1 MNFIFIEAK
10 NSNTSEYN
18 FIKTI
23 LDNNFA
29 DKDKEIVCMDGVD
42 NLFCPAIINRM
53 KQAQDAGDNV
63 LVLVDADY
71 PSKGWGHN
79 KRHDDIEDRKT
90 KLSLSFQLFIYPN
103 NSDDG
108 DVEILMESLVRKDLH
123 KDWWDRFEDYEKCIQ
138 GAKDAENK
146 PKYNLPNRKAKL
158 HTYISSQQLSNR
170 QRKKIGAG
178 FWLFDDSN
186 YWDFTRKE
194 LSPLLEYFQ
203 ANLL

>member
-18 FIKTI
+18 FIKAI
-23 LDNNFA
+23 LDKYFA
-29 DKDKEIVCMDGVD
+29 DKDIEIVCMDGVD
-42 NLFCPAIINRM
+42 NLFCPAIINCM
-53 KQAQDAGDNV
+53 KQAQDAGDNA

-79 KRHDDIEDRKT
+79 KRFDDIEDRKT
-90 KLSLSFQLFIYPN
+90 KLSLSFPLFIYPN

-123 KDWWDRFEDYEKCIQ
+123 KDWWDCFEDYEKCIQ

-170 QRKKIGAG
+170 QRKKIGTG
-178 FWLFDDSN
+178 FWLFDDSK
-186 YWDFTRKE
+186 YWDFTREE
-194 LSPLLEYFQ
+194 LSPLLEFFQ

>member
-23 LDNNFA
+23 LDKNFA

-79 KRHDDIEDRKT
+79 KRHDAIEDRKT
-90 KLSLSFQLFIYPN
+90 KLSLSFPLFIYPN

-123 KDWWDRFEDYEKCIQ
+123 KDWWDCFEDYEKCIQ

-170 QRKKIGAG
+170 QRKKIGAASG
-178 FWLFDDSN
+178 FSMIQIIGILRERN
-186 YWDFTRKE
+186 
-194 LSPLLEYFQ
+194 
-203 ANLL
+203 

>member
-53 KQAQDAGDNV
+53 KQAQDAGDNA

-79 KRHDDIEDRKT
+79 KRLDDIEDRKT
-90 KLSLSFQLFIYPN
+90 KLSLSFPLFIYPN
-103 NSDDG
+103 NSHDV

-123 KDWWDRFEDYEKCIQ
+123 KDWWDCFEDYEKCIQ

-186 YWDFTRKE
+186 YWDYT
-194 LSPLLEYFQ
+194 
-203 ANLL
+203 

>member
-79 KRHDDIEDRKT
+79 KRHDDIEDRKA
-90 KLSLSFQLFIYPN
+90 KLSLSFPLFIYPN

-123 KDWWDRFEDYEKCIQ
+123 KDWWDCFEDYEKCIQ

-146 PKYNLPNRKAKL
+146 PK
-158 HTYISSQQLSNR
+158 
-170 QRKKIGAG
+170 
-178 FWLFDDSN
+178 
-186 YWDFTRKE
+186 
-194 LSPLLEYFQ
+194 
-203 ANLL
+203 

>member
-63 LVLVDADY
+63 FVLVDADY
-71 PSKGWGHN
+71 PSNGWGHN

-123 KDWWDRFEDYEKCIQ
+123 KDWWDCFEDYEKCIQ

-186 YWDFTRKE
+186 YWDFTREE